1 MEIKNMKKI
10 IALLLCLMFL
20 PAAVALADNANLG
33 GTTWELAVIHIIETD
48 EYYDRDFINAA
59 GLMSSFRFEENG
71 EVILTL
77 YEDDVF
83 RGTYSLNGSYLEMDF
98 NDAGRISTTI
108 DEAEPGL
115 FIFIFTDVL
124 EEGVGHLFVLTEG
137 TFGGSSPTAPG
148 PDPAPAPAPA
158 PEPVAP
164 PPGHVDPTPA
174 APGSDPPAGAGDVL
188 QLEDT
193 TWELYRIDTPSE
205 TFGHD
210 DLVRNE
216 YFIEFQFMRNGVV
229 VCRLRNKNE
238 RIEERGTY
246 QLTGNELS
254 INIPSLTPIHTVI
267 QDSSFTVRNFNDI
280 GEDYSFRYTS
290 SPSLISGGSGLPR
303 WARDALIGG
312 GIGAAVGVVV
322 WLMKRNKKKSDE
334 ATPPGVEGAAP
345 GYYPPPTPMPSA
357 PAAYSPAGAQRQLL
371 CTSGPMAGAT
381 YPLSGSLRIGR
392 DPARCQIIF
401 PKETAGISSL
411 HCEVQ
416 PQPSGALLID
426 QGSTYGTFLL
436 NGRKLNAN
444 ESVMLNP
451 GDGFYL
457 AESKNTFKI
466 L

>member
-1 MEIKNMKKI
+1 MKKI
-10 IALLLCLMFL
+10 VALLLCLMLL
-20 PAAVALADNANLG
+20 PAAAALADNSHLG
-33 GTTWELAVIHIIETD
+33 DTTWELMRILNIETQ
-48 EYYDRDFINAA
+48 EIYYEDYIDANNMLIT
-59 GLMSSFRFEENG
+59 FRFENNG
-71 EVILTL
+71 EVIITGSSGSLQ
-77 YEDDVF
+77 
-83 RGTYSLNGSYLEMDF
+83 GTYLLSGDSLEIDLQDDGKIYTDIEETDT
-98 NDAGRISTTI
+98 GRLVFVFAHVF
-108 DEAEPGL
+108 AEGY
-115 FIFIFTDVL
+115 V
-124 EEGVGHLFVLTEG
+124 HLFMLTEG
-137 TFGGSSPTAPG
+137 TFGGSSPAAPPPD
-148 PDPAPAPAPA
+148 PDPAPAAPDPDPAPA
-158 PEPVAP
+158 TP

-174 APGSDPPAGAGDVL
+174 APGSDPPAGAGDVSE
-188 QLEDT
+188 LEDT

-267 QDSSFTVRNFNDI
+267 QDGSFTVRNFNDI

-290 SPSLISGGSGLPR
+290 SSSLISGGSGLPR

-312 GIGAAVGVVV
+312 GIGAAVGIAV

-334 ATPPGVEGAAP
+334 ATPPGVDGAAP
-345 GYYPPPTPMPSA
+345 GYYPPPTPMASA
-357 PAAYSPAGAQRQLL
+357 PAAYSPGGAQRQLL

-401 PKETAGISSL
+401 SKETAGISSL